1 MWSGLPH
8 KADFGGLTGDVAEGP
23 KTHSCA
29 AASRPIRSSG
39 RLAAIWRWASFE
51 HRRLGFRSTTT
62 CSWDNSPRPS
72 AGEKLSLLSAK
83 VVEVDPC
90 QTLDKLDVLRFWTL
104 PGGQHTASVS
114 RLPASGGDCGT
125 SSMRG
130 RLWLSTSVGRHCW
143 CARRIGSSGTSPAAL
158 SGTVRRLKYRLGASW
173 QRRSASPEHTRWSP
187 WATPGAYG
195 TGEEIKCI
203 SLNYDWIGC
212 PSYRS
217 TTARSSP
224 HG

>member
-1 MWSGLPH
+1 MGGHVS
-8 KADFGGLTGDVAEGP
+8 KAP
-23 KTHSCA
+23 KTDSCPS
-29 AASRPIRSSG
+29 ASRSIRSPG

-51 HRRLGFRSTTT
+51 CRRLGFRGTT
-62 CSWDNSPRPS
+62 SWDNSPRPG
-72 AGEKLSLLSAK
+72 AGEKLSLLPAK
-83 VVEVDPC
+83 VVNVGPC
-90 QTLDKLDVLRFWTL
+90 QTLDKLDVPRFSTL

-130 RLWLSTSVGRHCW
+130 LLWLSTSVRRYCW

-158 SGTVRRLKYRLGASW
+158 SSTVRRLKKRLGASW
-173 QRRSASPEHTRWSP
+173 QKRSASPQHSRWSP
-187 WATPGAYG
+187 WATPGASG

-203 SLNYDWIGC
+203 SLNYDWISC
-212 PSYRS
+212 PSYSS
-217 TTARSSP
+217 TTARSSA

>member
-1 MWSGLPH
+1 MALRCRERAPSTTSDSGLSQCLRHDCFSPEG
-8 KADFGGLTGDVAEGP
+8 DMQDLTGDVGEGP
-23 KTHSCA
+23 KTDSCA

-51 HRRLGFRSTTT
+51 HRRLGFRSTTR

-72 AGEKLSLLSAK
+72 AGEKLSLLPAK

-90 QTLDKLDVLRFWTL
+90 QTLDKLDVPRFSTL
-104 PGGQHTASVS
+104 PGRQHTASVS

-130 RLWLSTSVGRHCW
+130 RLLLSTSVRRYCW

-158 SGTVRRLKYRLGASW
+158 SGRVRRLK
-173 QRRSASPEHTRWSP
+173 
-187 WATPGAYG
+187 
-195 TGEEIKCI
+195 
-203 SLNYDWIGC
+203 
-212 PSYRS
+212 
-217 TTARSSP
+217 
-224 HG
+224 